1 MQEGIL
7 SSITINEYQSRFL
20 QGVRRMLKI
29 IRIILSIIVMV
40 GGIYGLITSNNA
52 MLPYM
57 MGLLGVISFIWGITE
72 LHNKQKA
79 KGIFYF
85 ITAAFVIFVVIQ
97 TTLFR

>member
-1 MQEGIL
+1 
-7 SSITINEYQSRFL
+7 
-20 QGVRRMLKI
+20 MLKI

-57 MGLLGVISFIWGITE
+57 MGLLGVILIIWGFTE
-72 LHNKQKA
+72 LRNNRKA

-85 ITAAFVIFVVIQ
+85 ITATFVIYVVIQ
-97 TTLFR
+97 TTFFH

>member
-1 MQEGIL
+1 
-7 SSITINEYQSRFL
+7 
-20 QGVRRMLKI
+20 MLKI

-57 MGLLGVISFIWGITE
+57 MGLLGVILIIWGFTE
-72 LHNKQKA
+72 LRNNRKA

-85 ITAAFVIFVVIQ
+85 ITATFVNYVVIQ
-97 TTLFR
+97 TTFFH